1 MSYGIKLL
9 PDTLRTV
16 AFGAI
21 GVGYTAIGAHFNHP
35 MRIISIKNLT
45 NATLLFSFDGVTDHE
60 VVPSEVGIVWDFCT
74 NRVSTAGAFI
84 GVGTTIY
91 VKQSGV
97 PTSGSVYV
105 SCFYGYGE

>member
-1 MSYGIKLL
+1 MAYGIRIV

-21 GVGYTAIGAHFNHP
+21 GAGYTALGTVFLHP

-45 NATLLFSFDGVTDHE
+45 NATLFFSFDGVTDHE
-60 VVPSEVGIVWDFCT
+60 VVENSSGIVLDFCA
-74 NRVSTAGAFI
+74 NSVNTAGAFV
-84 GVGTTIY
+84 GVGTTVY

-97 PTSGSVYV
+97 PTSGAVYL
-105 SCFYGYGE
+105 SCYYGFGE